1 MQKKIFF
8 SLIISCLAITISAQV
23 KLKGRIVSDQNNMG
37 IPSCLIKLKETDTK
51 TFTDS
56 EGYFSLN
63 LSRLDLL
70 TLNTTLEIS
79 AITFCSFNLE
89 ITDLQAFAQKNNVV
103 ILDKS
108 VTLSPKIPNKTCF
121 VRTVSYKMYAP
132 KATII
137 LPPLSPVIRWESPN
151 QEITV
156 TDNPTVTLKACIESI
171 TAPQEIK
178 VYIDN
183 QPYTQRDFIV
193 KPANKNKQ
201 ECEYVFSSKI
211 ELSTR
216 NKPVWITLEVRN
228 TVTTSRS
235 SRSIEVRQA
244 TNQQQTYVNSPILTP
259 SVPPSVTSVSGRKVA
274 LILGNSSYSWGGN
287 LANPKND
294 ADDIGQA
301 LRDLGFEVASYKDVS
316 LRTFNNALDEF
327 GQRINGADVALFFY
341 AGHGVQLEGENY
353 LIPTDARLQSSGEVK
368 YECVPVGKL
377 LAKMEGARTKTNIL
391 LLDACR
397 NNPFERSWS
406 RSING
411 NGLKAMDAPTGTFIG
426 FATAPNTT
434 ASDGDGRNGTY
445 TSAILQHIKTPNLTL
460 DQIFNRVNKAVQDN
474 SKGRQIPWKASSL
487 SDDFYFKIKN

>member
-8 SLIISCLAITISAQV
+8 SLIISFLAFTLSAQV
-23 KLKGRIVSDQNNMG
+23 TLKGRIVNDQTNIG
-37 IPSCLIKLKETDTK
+37 ISNCLIHFKDKETQTTTDT
-51 TFTDS
+51 
-56 EGYFSLN
+56 EGNFSIK
-63 LSRLDLL
+63 LSLLDLL
-70 TLNTTLEIS
+70 SIGNTLEIS
-79 AITFCSFNLE
+79 ANSACPLNLT
-89 ITDLQAFAQKNNVV
+89 ITDLQEFAQKNNVV
-103 ILDKS
+103 ILEKNIA
-108 VTLSPKIPNKTCF
+108 LSPKVPNKTCF

-137 LPPLSPVIRWESPN
+137 LRPLSPVIRWESPSE
-151 QEITV
+151 EITV
-156 TDNPTVTLKACIESI
+156 TDNPTITLKACIESI

-183 QPYTQRDFIV
+183 QPYTQRDFII

-201 ECEYVFSSKI
+201 ECEYVFNSKI

-244 TNQQQTYVNSPILTP
+244 AHQQQTYVNSPISTP
-259 SVPPSVTSVSGRKVA
+259 SVPPSVTGVSGRKTA
-274 LILGNSSYSWGGN
+274 LILGNSSYSWGGS
-287 LANPKND
+287 LTNPKND

-301 LRDLGFEVASYKDVS
+301 LRDLGFEVMSYKDVN
-316 LRTFNNALDEF
+316 LRTFNDALDEF
-327 GQRINGADVALFFY
+327 GRRMNGADVALFFY

-406 RSING
+406 RSVNG

-460 DQIFNRVNKAVQDN
+460 DQIFNRVNKAVQDY

>member
-8 SLIISCLAITISAQV
+8 SLIISLLAFKLSAQV
-23 KLKGRIVSDQNNMG
+23 TLKGRIVNEQNNDG
-37 IPSCLIKLKETDTK
+37 IAACDIKLKDKNKQTQTDAN
-51 TFTDS
+51 
-56 EGYFSLN
+56 GNFSLSFSLIEL
-63 LSRLDLL
+63 LSLG
-70 TLNTTLEIS
+70 NTLEINGT
-79 AITFCSFNLE
+79 TFCPLNLG
-89 ITDLQAFAQKNNVV
+89 ITDLQEFAQKNNVI
-103 ILDKS
+103 ILEKNIA
-108 VTLSPKIPNKTCF
+108 LSPTVPNKTCF
-121 VRTVSYKMYAP
+121 VRTISYKMYSPQA
-132 KATII
+132 KIV
-137 LPPLSPVIRWESPN
+137 LRPLSPVIRWESPSA
-151 QEITV
+151 EVTV

-183 QPYTQRDFIV
+183 QPYTQRDFVI
-193 KPANKNKQ
+193 KPANNKNNQ
-201 ECEYVFSSKI
+201 ECEYVFNSKI

-228 TVTTSRS
+228 TVTSSRS

-244 TNQQQTYVNSPILTP
+244 NNQQQTYVNVPTSTP
-259 SVPPSVTSVSGRKVA
+259 SVSSGSGRKVA
-274 LILGNSSYSWGGN
+274 LVLGNSSYSWGGS
-287 LANPKND
+287 LVNPKND
-294 ADDIGQA
+294 AEDMNQT
-301 LRDLGFEVASYKDVS
+301 LRDLGFEVMSYKDVS
-316 LRTFNNALDEF
+316 LRTFNDALDEF
-327 GQRINGADVALFFY
+327 GRRMNGAEVALFFY

-377 LAKMEGARTKTNIL
+377 LAKMESARTKTNIL

-406 RSING
+406 RSVNG

-426 FATAPNTT
+426 FATSPNTT

-445 TSAILQHIKTPNLTL
+445 TSAILQHIKSPNLTL
-460 DQIFNRVNKAVQDN
+460 DQIFNRVNKSVQDY